1 MTEPAIRRLP
11 KPYGGPDTL
20 IVGQHRE
27 LTGKIR
33 LGTRWFRT
41 VVQHE
46 VLTITTVDYAG
57 LMRREIELEEYV
69 DKREWI

>member
-1 MTEPAIRRLP
+1 M
-11 KPYGGPDTL
+11 
-20 IVGQHRE
+20 
-27 LTGKIR
+27 
-33 LGTRWFRT
+33 
-41 VVQHE
+41 QHE